1 MTRAY
6 NPLAGKVPET
16 NLQELAEEYWIARDY
31 ERVVSTL
38 EQLQATATRAA
49 DPAERAALADIVR
62 HFLTVERLNILFLDF
77 IGGAMP
83 APVATRIWNLVPD
96 EVIWPILLDAWTR
109 LPDGGNRTLVLGA
122 LRDRLAANG
131 DLLHRGRPPKNLVRL
146 LR

>member
-1 MTRAY
+1 MTT
-6 NPLAGKVPET
+6 ET
-16 NLQELAEEYWIARDY
+16 DLEELAEKYWIARDY

-38 EQLQATATRAA
+38 EQLQAATKTA
-49 DPAERAALADIVR
+49 DPGERAALADIVR

-83 APVATRIWNLVPD
+83 SPIAIRIWNLVPD

-109 LPDGGNRTLVLGA
+109 LPDGDNRNFVLA
-122 LRDRLAANG
+122 TLRDRLAANG
-131 DLLHRGRPPKNLVRL
+131 ELLHRGKPPDNLVRL